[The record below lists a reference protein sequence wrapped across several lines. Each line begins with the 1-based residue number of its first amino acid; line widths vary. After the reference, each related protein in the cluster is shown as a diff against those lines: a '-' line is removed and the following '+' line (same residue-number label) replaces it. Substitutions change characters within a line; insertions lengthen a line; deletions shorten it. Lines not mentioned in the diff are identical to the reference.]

1 MNFHIAHRMESI
13 PKFLV
18 DGMVR
23 LRHGQQA
30 QIREIF
36 EERLYGHWMLHI
48 PIPTIENEASA
59 NTS

>member
-1 MNFHIAHRMESI
+1 MESI

-30 QIREIF
+30 QMREIF
-36 EERLYGHWMLHI
+36 EARVYGHWMLHI